1 MAHLTVVLGGVRS
14 GKSRLAEALAR
25 PWPPLTYLA
34 TARAGDAEMARRIAE
49 HQERRAGAA
58 WRTVEQP
65 WSVAEVIAAHGSG
78 CLLLECLSLWL
89 TNLLVGMPGHA
100 ACDDAAVRA
109 EVTALREAIRTAPGR
124 MVVVS
129 NETGC
134 GIMPANALARRFGDL
149 LGEANQQ
156 LAADAAEVYWCVAGI
171 PVRIKGGAETQ
182 GRKDAEIA
190 E

>member
-1 MAHLTVVLGGVRS
+1 LTVVLGGVRS

-34 TARAGDAEMARRIAE
+34 TAQAGDAEMARRIAE
-49 HQERRAGAA
+49 HQERRRRTDAA
-58 WRTVEQP
+58 WRTIEEP
-65 WSVAEVIAAHGSG
+65 WSVAEVIAAHASG

-89 TNLLVGMPGHA
+89 TNLLVGVPGHPE
-100 ACDDAAVRA
+100 CDDAAVRA
-109 EVTALREAIRTAPGR
+109 EVTAVREAIRTAPGR
-124 MVVVS
+124 IVVVS

-156 LAADAAEVYWCVAGI
+156 LAADAAEVHWCVAGI
-171 PVRIKGGAETQ
+171 PVRIKG
-182 GRKDAEIA
+182 DAEPA
-190 E
+190 G